1 MSAADD
7 DPLRDPPL
15 TVELLADLQ
24 SGLLDDETAAGVRRR
39 IRTDPH
45 AAAALQAL
53 HRVRSDVA
61 AARAAPAPPA
71 PPQVVAGVTA
81 SLQGAGA
88 AHAARPPLR
97 PARVVAAI
105 AGLCAVVAAVAVGT
119 VSLLNEPDSTPT
131 APVTANHIT
140 VSTPVPVIPLSDAEI
155 RDLNH
160 RPPNFGALANPSQR
174 ASCLG
179 GLGYPATE
187 PVLGAQPVE
196 VNARPGVL
204 LVMRGDTPDTLVAY
218 AVALNC
224 NAADTGLLATTA
236 IPRA

>member
-7 DPLRDPPL
+7 DSLRDPPL

-24 SGLLDDETAAGVRRR
+24 AGLLDDETATSVRRR
-39 IRTDPH
+39 IRTDPQ
-45 AAAALQAL
+45 AAATLQAL
-53 HRVRSDVA
+53 HRVRRDVA
-61 AARAAPAPPA
+61 AAGESPAPEA
-71 PPQVVAGVTA
+71 PPEVVAGVAA
-81 SLQGAGA
+81 SLKTSRA

-97 PARVVAAI
+97 PARVIAGVAGVGAVLAAI
-105 AGLCAVVAAVAVGT
+105 GIGT
-119 VSLLNEPDSTPT
+119 ASLLNEPDSTPS
-131 APVTANHIT
+131 APVTADHIT

-155 RDLNH
+155 RDLTR
-160 RPPNFGALANPSQR
+160 RPPDFGGLANPSQR

-204 LVMRGDTPDTLVAY
+204 LVLRGDTPDTLLAY

-224 NAADTGLLATTA
+224 SAADTGLLATTA

>member
-1 MSAADD
+1 MNAAEEA
-7 DPLRDPPL
+7 DPPL
-15 TVELLADLQ
+15 TVEVLADLQ
-24 SGLLDDETAAGVRRR
+24 AGLLDDETATRVRRR
-39 IRTDPH
+39 IRSDPQ

-53 HRVRSDVA
+53 HQVRCDVA
-61 AARAAPAPPA
+61 AADAAPAPET
-71 PPQVVAGVTA
+71 PPQVVTRVAA
-81 SLQGAGA
+81 SLQASGA

-97 PARVVAAI
+97 PARILAGVAGVVAVLAAI
-105 AGLCAVVAAVAVGT
+105 GIGT
-119 VSLLNEPDSTPT
+119 MSLLNEPESTPS

-155 RDLNH
+155 RDLTH
-160 RPPNFGALANPSQR
+160 RPPDFGALGNASQR

-179 GLGYPATE
+179 GLGYPASE
-187 PVLGAQPVE
+187 PVLGARPVE

-218 AVALNC
+218 AVAQNC
-224 NAADTGLLATTA
+224 SAADTGLLATTA

>member
-1 MSAADD
+1 MSSAQNAADA
-7 DPLRDPPL
+7 DPPL
-15 TVELLADLQ
+15 TVEVLADLQ
-24 SGLLDDETAAGVRRR
+24 AGLLDDDTAARVRRR
-39 IRTDPH
+39 LRTDPQ

-61 AARAAPAPPA
+61 AAGAARAPEAPPA
-71 PPQVVAGVTA
+71 LVAGVA
-81 SLQGAGA
+81 ESLKAAGA

-97 PARVVAAI
+97 PARVIAAV
-105 AGLCAVVAAVAVGT
+105 AGLCAVAAAGVVGT
-119 VSLLNEPDSTPT
+119 VSLLTEPGSTST
-131 APVTANHIT
+131 APVTADHIT

-155 RDLNH
+155 RDLT
-160 RPPNFGALANPSQR
+160 RRAPDFGALANPSQR

-187 PVLGAQPVE
+187 QVLGAQPVD

-204 LVMRGDTPDTLVAY
+204 LVMRGESPDTLVAY
-218 AVALNC
+218 AVAQHC
-224 NAADTGLLATTA
+224 SAADTGLLATTT

>member
-1 MSAADD
+1 
-7 DPLRDPPL
+7 
-15 TVELLADLQ
+15 
-24 SGLLDDETAAGVRRR
+24 
-39 IRTDPH
+39 
-45 AAAALQAL
+45 
-53 HRVRSDVA
+53 
-61 AARAAPAPPA
+61 
-71 PPQVVAGVTA
+71 
-81 SLQGAGA
+81 

-105 AGLCAVVAAVAVGT
+105 AGLCAVEAAVAGGT
-119 VSLLNEPDSTPT
+119 VSLLHEPDSAPT
-131 APVTANHIT
+131 TPVTADHIT
-140 VSTPVPVIPLSDAEI
+140 VSTPVPAIPRSDTEI
-155 RDLNH
+155 RGLTH
-160 RPPNFGALANPSQR
+160 RPPDFGALANPSQR

-224 NAADTGLLATTA
+224 SAADTGLLATTA